1 MFGQILSRGRAVV
14 DLFAMLVSHAYIAR
28 RSRSTVARFINE
40 ESWTNSPRCRLFEIA
55 FDLRGEDSNIYIFIP
70 RFFVK
75 LSLSCDSWKFAR
87 SFNIVYNVIRVTYIL
102 QIFIRRQILFVS
114 RLNFERKDS

>member
-1 MFGQILSRGRAVV
+1 MSAFRDRV
-14 DLFAMLVSHAYIAR
+14 
-28 RSRSTVARFINE
+28 RFE
-40 ESWTNSPRCRLFEIA
+40 GGGE
-55 FDLRGEDSNIYIFIP
+55 EDSNIYIYIFIP